1 MNYNWHKAINYS
13 NFPLWLRFTF
23 RSLTGLMSL
32 RYLPIAYKLCKIKY
46 FSMPSTYHCKGHF
59 HILETTFYCFFFS
72 IRQQNTHFSQ
82 TPLVIEFYSL
92 VLEKWRQIFKLWP
105 QLFTLYFRACF
116 GIYQVFN
123 KLDIKGSQR
132 CGLKFYAIRSVKSGS
147 KKSRRWNSG
156 KACRI

>member
-116 GIYQVFN
+116 EI
-123 KLDIKGSQR
+123 
-132 CGLKFYAIRSVKSGS
+132 
-147 KKSRRWNSG
+147 
-156 KACRI
+156 